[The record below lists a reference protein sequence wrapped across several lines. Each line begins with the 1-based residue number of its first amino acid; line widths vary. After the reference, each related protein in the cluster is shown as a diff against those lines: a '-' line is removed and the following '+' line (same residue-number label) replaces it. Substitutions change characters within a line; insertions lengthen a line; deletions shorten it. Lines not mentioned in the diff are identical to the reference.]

1 MCHYR
6 QVCNIYLR
14 CGHRIQQP
22 DEHSTLQVQSKS
34 FATLHTPG
42 VYPDLCSVSNTPLTS
57 TGCALI
63 VNVPNWVEIYTFTN
77 TRTFSFPNPTSM
89 LMLRY
94 RTMYDF

>member
-1 MCHYR
+1 MSIYCA
-6 QVCNIYLR
+6 QVHAASSVQIIR
-14 CGHRIQQP
+14 
-22 DEHSTLQVQSKS
+22 HSAHPRRVPRPVPSSADLQ
-34 FATLHTPG
+34 
-42 VYPDLCSVSNTPLTS
+42 SNTPLTS